1 MHILFATSEAVPF
14 AKTGGLADVAG
25 ALPDA
30 LARRGHR
37 ITRVLP
43 LYAAVDRRAHGL
55 KAAGRRVTVP
65 IGGRDVTA
73 NVLVARAPGVDT
85 YFLDCPEYFDRPGI
99 YGEKAQDYPDN
110 LERFTLL
117 CRGTLALCGRLEIVP
132 DVIHCNDWQ
141 TALIPAFLKRTPEAF
156 RGVARSA
163 TVLTVHNLAFQGLF
177 PMARADVLGLPD
189 SAFGTNGLEFFGR
202 INLLKGGLVHADAL
216 TTVSH
221 TYAEEIQEARD
232 GFGLEGV
239 LHGRRE
245 RLTGI
250 VNGLDTAYWDPARD
264 PFLKAAYSR
273 QRLGGRAA
281 NRPALCRDMGL
292 EATGPGPI
300 LGMVGRL
307 TDQKGVTLVLEALD
321 ELVAMGA
328 RLAVLGDG
336 DPAIV
341 AALRAAQERHP
352 GRVAVRAGYD
362 EGLSHRI
369 YAGCDLFLMPSKFEP
384 CGLSQLISMRYGA
397 PPVVRRVGGLKDTVV
412 PYEEQPDGATGFGF
426 EAFSARALVAS
437 VRNAA
442 EVFGDPR
449 RYKDVQR
456 RAMAQDPS
464 WDAHTGEYEE
474 VYRKA
479 MTWAHGKPMG
489 VSSMGAG

>member
-1 MHILFATSEAVPF
+1 VHILFAASEAVPF

-25 ALPDA
+25 ALPEA

-37 ITRVLP
+37 VTRVLP

-73 NVLVARAPGVDT
+73 NVLVSRGPGVDT
-85 YFLDCPEYFDRPGI
+85 YLLDFPEYYDRAGI
-99 YGEKAQDYPDN
+99 YGEKGDDYPDN

-117 CRGTLALCGRLEIVP
+117 CRGALALCGRLEIVP

-141 TALIPAFLKRTPEAF
+141 TALIPVYLKRAPELF
-156 RGVARSA
+156 RGLSRAA
-163 TVLTVHNLAFQGLF
+163 TVLTIHNLAFQGLF
-177 PMARADVLGLPD
+177 PMASAEVVGLPD
-189 SAFGTNGLEFFGR
+189 AALKSDGLEYYGR
-202 INLLKGGLVHADAL
+202 LNLLKGGLLLADAL

-221 TYAEEIQEARD
+221 TYAQEIQDARA

-239 LHGRRE
+239 LRHRRE
-245 RLTGI
+245 RLAGI

-264 PFLKAAYSR
+264 SFLKAAYSR
-273 QRLGGRAA
+273 QRPGGRAE

-292 EATGPGPI
+292 AAEGPGPI

-307 TDQKGVTLVLEALD
+307 TDQKGVPLVLEAMD
-321 ELVAMGA
+321 ALVALGV

-336 DPAIV
+336 DPAVV

-352 GRVAVRAGYD
+352 GRVAVRAAYD
-362 EGLSHRI
+362 EALSHRI
-369 YAGCDLFLMPSKFEP
+369 YAGCDLFLMPSRFEP
-384 CGLSQLISMRYGA
+384 CGLSQLIAMRYGA
-397 PPVVRRVGGLKDTVV
+397 PPVVRRVGGLADTVV
-412 PYEEQPDGATGFGF
+412 PYEERPEEATGFGF
-426 EAFSARALVAS
+426 EDFTAQALLDS
-437 VRNAA
+437 VRGAV
-442 EVFGDPR
+442 EVFGEPKR
-449 RYKDVQR
+449 FREIQR
-456 RAMAQDPS
+456 RGMALDPS
-464 WDAHTGEYEE
+464 WDAHTGEYED

-479 MTWAHGKPMG
+479 MTWARGKPMG